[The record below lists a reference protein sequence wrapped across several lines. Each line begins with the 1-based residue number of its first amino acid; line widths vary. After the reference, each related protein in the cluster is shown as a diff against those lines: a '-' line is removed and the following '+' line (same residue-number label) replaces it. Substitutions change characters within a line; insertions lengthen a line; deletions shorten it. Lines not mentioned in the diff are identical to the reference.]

1 MDYQFKVEDS
11 PISQKINAKVFAI
24 ILAANHTHIPKTLFN
39 LQSGGH
45 FFGAP
50 IHLKTGVLEVTEWQK
65 NIIHFSNIEQKKQ
78 KSGNRP

>member
-24 ILAANHTHIPKTLFN
+24 ILAANHTHIHKTLFN
-39 LQSGGH
+39 LQSGGG
-45 FFGAP
+45 FFGASV
-50 IHLKTGVLEVTEWQK
+50 HLKTGVLKVSEWQK

-78 KSGNRP
+78 KFGNRP